1 MQFQFVDLLKV
12 FLHFFYW
19 DDKKKKFC
27 KILIRSKVCNKIEEM
42 RTNLYWESLWA
53 HRIFPSCFS
62 SAMWGFLLYRL
73 PICPPFHTLTLGL
86 LLKQL
91 DYRFQLPCLCC
102 ASVYNF
108 GCVFCDEGGKRIAAL
123 HKELPYLLAV
133 CFQVLL
139 SHWALHS
146 LHVASWKS
154 SWPWLL
160 PSSHCCPSQRRRRDR
175 FMRTVVVSHL
185 SCSLGS
191 FHLLSAWI
199 QGKRR
204 MAEIKGKHCEELERE
219 LGEKEWGE
227 KLDTTF
233 LYLTL
238 LVMRA
243 VLLLRL
249 LAV

>member
-53 HRIFPSCFS
+53 HRIFPSCFP

-102 ASVYNF
+102 ASVYNCLAVYSVMREEK
-108 GCVFCDEGGKRIAAL
+108 GLQLYIKSYLI
-123 HKELPYLLAV
+123 YLLCAFKY
-133 CFQVLL
+133 CFLTGHCTVYTWLPE
-139 SHWALHS
+139 SHRDPDCCLPPTAAPLNGGGEID
-146 LHVASWKS
+146 SW
-154 SWPWLL
+154 
-160 PSSHCCPSQRRRRDR
+160 
-175 FMRTVVVSHL
+175 
-185 SCSLGS
+185 
-191 FHLLSAWI
+191 
-199 QGKRR
+199 
-204 MAEIKGKHCEELERE
+204 EL
-219 LGEKEWGE
+219 W
-227 KLDTTF
+227 
-233 LYLTL
+233 
-238 LVMRA
+238 
-243 VLLLRL
+243 
-249 LAV
+249 